1 MKRIWEKIKA
11 FVTATD
17 KQLHFLAAFSIAAL
31 LFILISASQPW
42 WVAMLIGVGVSAAAS
57 ALKEIW
63 DKQHPD
69 KHNFEWGDVIADAL
83 GIIVFVLATFI
94 NIGQ

>member
-1 MKRIWEKIKA
+1 MRKIWNKIKA

-69 KHNFEWGDVIADAL
+69 KHSFEWGDVVADAL
-83 GIIVFVLATFI
+83 GLLVFILATFI

>member
-1 MKRIWEKIKA
+1 MQRIWEKIKA

-17 KQLHFLAAFSIAAL
+17 KQLHFLAAFSISAL
-31 LFILISASQPW
+31 LYILISASQPW

-69 KHNFEWGDVIADAL
+69 KHSFEWGDVVADAL

>member
-69 KHNFEWGDVIADAL
+69 KHSFEWGDVVADAL
-83 GIIVFVLATFI
+83 GIIVFVLSTFI

>member
-69 KHNFEWGDVIADAL
+69 KHNFEWGDVVADAL

>member
-17 KQLHFLAAFSIAAL
+17 KQLHFLAAFFIAAIIY
-31 LFILISASQPW
+31 ILISASQPW

-69 KHNFEWGDVIADAL
+69 KHNFEWGDVVADAL
-83 GIIVFVLATFI
+83 GIIVFVFATFI

>member
-1 MKRIWEKIKA
+1 MKRICEKIKA

>member
-17 KQLHFLAAFSIAAL
+17 KQLHSLAAFSIAAL
-31 LFILISASQPW
+31 IYILIVASQKW
-42 WVAMLIGVGVSAAAS
+42 YWAMTIGAVISAIVCII
-57 ALKEIW
+57 KEVY
-63 DKQHPD
+63 DKQNPD
-69 KHNFEWGDVIADAL
+69 KHSFEWGDVIADAL
-83 GIIVFVLATFI
+83 GLLVFILATFI

>member
-31 LFILISASQPW
+31 LFILVSASQPW
-42 WVAMLIGVGVSAAAS
+42 WVSMLIGVGVSAAAS
-57 ALKEIW
+57 AMKEIW

-69 KHNFEWGDVIADAL
+69 KHNFEWGDVIADTL

>member
-1 MKRIWEKIKA
+1 MKRILEKIKA

-31 LFILISASQPW
+31 LFILISDSQPW